1 MDPNLQCK
9 YDSVMQKLTEKELA
23 EYTKSFGLLIK
34 NEAGVVTIDEL
45 RIMVRTLGE
54 NPTEAEL
61 EETFKASDIDGNGKI
76 DFKEFCLVMHRFERD
91 EKRQLCEA
99 FKMFDQDGDGYI
111 GGEDLVNVWKSMN
124 IEPKNVLIERMLK
137 AGDVDGDGKISC
149 TEFLTMM
156 QKPFGQ
162 KQLPGR
168 ETSA

>member
-1 MDPNLQCK
+1 MDLK
-9 YDSVMQKLTEKELA
+9 SKHTFDDIMEKLTKEQMA

-34 NEAGVVTIDEL
+34 NENGVVTIDEL
-45 RIMVRTLGE
+45 RVMVKILGE
-54 NPTEAEL
+54 NPSESEL

-76 DFKEFCLVMHRFERD
+76 DFKEFCFVMDRFERE

-124 IEPKNVLIERMLK
+124 IQPKNVLIERMLK
-137 AGDVDGDGKISC
+137 AGDIDGDGKISC
-149 TEFLTMM
+149 AEFVAMM
-156 QKPFGQ
+156 LKPFVQ
-162 KQLPGR
+162 KFQER